1 MQSRPLR
8 DQPVRGDVGNGI
20 VHFVVFILLVFTIG
34 FLAYFVVRWF
44 VFLLSERGVG
54 VGWSWEA

>member
-1 MQSRPLR
+1 
-8 DQPVRGDVGNGI
+8 VRGDVGNGI